1 VSLTL
6 IESQRKANP
15 KQALS
20 VGFVSL
26 TIHTAVIAGAVF
38 ATLNAGR
45 GDAAVQF
52 DTTLVMLGAPQ
63 PQRPPE
69 QPAQLDVPLKGFQ
82 TIVVPDVIP
91 TTVPPVD
98 LREHSDPRD
107 FSGTGVE
114 GGRGTGIT
122 PGDDVIYAESAVE
135 EAPTLL
141 SAAPLAY
148 PELLRQAGIQ
158 GTVLLQAV
166 VDTAGRVVPGSIR
179 IVRTPH
185 PGFEASAKQWV
196 LSALFRPARIQGRP
210 VRVLV
215 NQPLQYSIARTAG
228 RR

>member
-1 VSLTL
+1 MSLTL

-15 KQALS
+15 KKAVS

-26 TIHTAVIAGAVF
+26 TIHTAVIAGAVYG
-38 ATLNAGR
+38 TLHAGR
-45 GDAAVQF
+45 GDTTVQF
-52 DTTLVMLGAPQ
+52 DTTLVILGAPQ

-82 TIVVPDVIP
+82 TLVVPPEIP
-91 TTVPPVD
+91 TTIPPVD
-98 LREHSDPRD
+98 LREQFDPKD
-107 FSGTGVE
+107 YTGSGVE
-114 GGRGTGIT
+114 GGRGSGIT
-122 PGDDVIYAESAVE
+122 PGNDAVYAESAVE

-141 SAAPLAY
+141 SAAPLSY
-148 PELLRQAGIQ
+148 PDMLRRAGIQ
-158 GTVLLQAV
+158 GTVVIQAV

-185 PGFEASAKQWV
+185 PGFEPSARQWV
-196 LSALFRPARIQGRP
+196 LSALYRPARIQGRA

-215 NQPLQYSIARTAG
+215 NQPLNYAIAAQAG